1 MTDNDTDRLVRGRWV
16 VTGAGEDDATI
27 SDGAVLVRDGK
38 VERVGAWSALRRAHP
53 DAEVLGSDEVAVLPG
68 LISAHHHVTG
78 VTQTQQGILDDT
90 LEFWL
95 LELRRLRPGDVYLDT
110 LLTASRLL
118 RSGVTSIVEMHRCG
132 GTAEVAA

>member
-1 MTDNDTDRLVRGRWV
+1 MTESAGTLLVRGRWV

-27 SDGAVLVRDGK
+27 PDGAVLVRDGRID
-38 VERVGAWSALRRAHP
+38 EVGAWSALRQRHP

-90 LEFWL
+90 LELWL
-95 LELRRLRPGDVYLDT
+95 LELR
-110 LLTASRLL
+110 
-118 RSGVTSIVEMHRCG
+118 
-132 GTAEVAA
+132 